1 MKLYR
6 NMSKIEEIRAE
17 IRLIRIRRQ
26 EIAAEPHPSHYLK
39 EYIALMRRE
48 VEALEEINQSL
59 HNRNGE
65 VFRP

>member
-1 MKLYR
+1 
-6 NMSKIEEIRAE
+6 MSKIEEIRAE

-26 EIAAEPHPSHYLK
+26 EIAAKQHPSHYLK

-48 VEALEEINQSL
+48 VEALEEINRSF

-65 VFRP
+65 VFKP

>member
-1 MKLYR
+1 
-6 NMSKIEEIRAE
+6 MSKIEEIRAE

-26 EIAAEPHPSHYLK
+26 EIAAEPHPSKYLK

-48 VEALEEINQSL
+48 VEALEEINRSF

-65 VFRP
+65 VFKP

>member
-1 MKLYR
+1 
-6 NMSKIEEIRAE
+6 MSKIEEIRAE

-26 EIAAEPHPSHYLK
+26 EIAAEQHPSKYLK
-39 EYIALMRRE
+39 EYIELMRRE
-48 VEALEEINQSL
+48 VEALEEINRSF

>member
-1 MKLYR
+1 
-6 NMSKIEEIRAE
+6 MSKIEEIRAE

-48 VEALEEINQSL
+48 VEALEEINRTF

-65 VFRP
+65 VFKP